1 MLFCF
6 SYVVHG
12 GLQDENGE
20 CNLKPTIK
28 HGFKAPSLWS
38 DPSKFYFSLYDLS
51 QGLPCAAEIETVK
64 AAQISGPKTH
74 LTHVMPTIAKE
85 IPVLRQMLQT
95 LIASLPAGTGTEI

>member
-12 GLQDENGE
+12 GLQDQNGE

-64 AAQISGPKTH
+64 AAQISASKNTSYPCDANNSKRNPSFKADVADTH
-74 LTHVMPTIAKE
+74 CFFACWH
-85 IPVLRQMLQT
+85 RN
-95 LIASLPAGTGTEI
+95 